1 MMDDDFDRARRA
13 DLVKA
18 FSSPCFRPPRKRK
31 PTLAAALAEADRAGK
46 PVRGVVVAPSG
57 EFTLQ
62 FGEPEQTSTTNPW
75 DIAADEIRKKGAV
88 Q

>member
-31 PTLAAALAEADRAGK
+31 PTLKAALAEADRAGK
-46 PVRGVVVAPSG
+46 PVKGAAIYSDRV
-57 EFTLQ
+57 ELR
-62 FGEPEQTSTTNPW
+62 FGEPEALTTTNPW
-75 DIAADEIRKKGAV
+75 DIAADEIRRKGAV